1 MKQCDKV
8 GTPIEQFWH

>member
-8 GTPIEQFWH
+8 GKPIEQFWH